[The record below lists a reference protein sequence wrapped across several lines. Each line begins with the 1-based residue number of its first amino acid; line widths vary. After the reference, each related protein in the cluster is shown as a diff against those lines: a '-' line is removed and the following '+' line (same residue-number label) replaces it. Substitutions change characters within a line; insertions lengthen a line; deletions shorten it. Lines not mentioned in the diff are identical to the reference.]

1 MEFYGLL
8 PEEGEHQ
15 FDYCG
20 DPNQYQQVSDCTNYL
35 MDSDALTSYFEES
48 CQDQSSCRLNMLEY
62 LLQDPDSDSFK

>member
-15 FDYCG
+15 YDYCG

-48 CQDQSSCRLNMLEY
+48 CQD
-62 LLQDPDSDSFK
+62 